1 MFAEYF
7 YAFRC
12 EFIIGDV
19 ELFDIEMIEE
29 HLFQSLISDVVI
41 YKIQVLEPR
50 VEILGYI
57 KQYIVIDVATIQFQ
71 MYQFG
76 VGPQKVDYQ

>member
-29 HLFQSLISDVVI
+29 HLF
-41 YKIQVLEPR
+41 
-50 VEILGYI
+50 
-57 KQYIVIDVATIQFQ
+57 
-71 MYQFG
+71 
-76 VGPQKVDYQ
+76 